1 MTSYASLIGLEKISA
16 GKLNLESTL
25 ATPRKVLV
33 LKFVDCWTYCPSRL
47 R

>member
-1 MTSYASLIGLEKISA
+1 MTSYASLIGSEEISA

-33 LKFVDCWTYCPSRL
+33 LKFVDCRTYSHSLL